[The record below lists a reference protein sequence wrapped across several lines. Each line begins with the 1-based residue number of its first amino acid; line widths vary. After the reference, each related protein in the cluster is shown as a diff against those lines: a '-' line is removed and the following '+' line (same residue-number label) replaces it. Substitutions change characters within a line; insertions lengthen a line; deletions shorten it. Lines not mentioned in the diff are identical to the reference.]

1 MGVYARK
8 DSKFWW
14 YQVEGTGQRV
24 KTEFAVGTT
33 ATERKDSK
41 RLAEAVYLRAQT
53 EHATRRHRLPMPLQ
67 ESLFRAYAK
76 VYEPTLAGHRGA
88 DRERELLKP
97 LLTFFGTIPVTG
109 IDRDFVSRY
118 LQHRVK
124 AGTAAST
131 ANREVDLLKV
141 MLRDACPKYLDASPL
156 VGMKRLKSA
165 PRRRRTLS
173 HAEETRLLK
182 VATDPQDHALI
193 VVGLDTLVRLGDL
206 LDLTRGDREGIWLD
220 IRQSKNG
227 EALRVPLTTRAE
239 KALDAIPDEG
249 QYYFAKF
256 RRAENPRDWRGSVN
270 QRLQWLCARCTPPVP
285 FGLKS
290 GVTFHGATRKTGA
303 TRLAVEQKQPLSV
316 VQRLGGWKDPTMLIS
331 IYNEAD
337 QDALLK
343 LVGRVPAKQRKRA

>member
-8 DSKFWW
+8 DSPFWW
-14 YQVEGTGQRV
+14 YQVEGTKVRT
-24 KTEFAVGTT
+24 KTEFRVGATS
-33 ATERKDSK
+33 TERRDSK
-41 RLAEAVYLRAQT
+41 KLAEAVYLRAQT

-67 ESLFRAYAK
+67 ESLFRAYAT

-97 LLTFFGTIPVTG
+97 LLAFFGTIPLTA
-109 IDRDFVSRY
+109 IDRDVVSRY

-124 AGTAAST
+124 GGAAAST

-141 MLRDACPKYLDASPL
+141 MLRDAVPKYLDASPL
-156 VGMKRLKSA
+156 VGMKRLKHA
-165 PRRRRTLS
+165 ARRRRTLS

-182 VATDPQDHALI
+182 AATDPQDHAIL
-193 VVGLDTLVRLGDL
+193 VLGLDTLVRLGDL
-206 LDLTRGDREGIWLD
+206 LDLQRGDREGLWLD
-220 IRQSKNG
+220 IRQTKNG
-227 EALRVPLTTRAE
+227 EALRVPLTARAE
-239 KALDAIPDEG
+239 AALDAIPEDPHSR
-249 QYYFAKF
+249 YYFSKF

-270 QRLQWLCARCTPPVP
+270 QRLQWLCGQCSPPVP
-285 FGLKS
+285 FGLKA

-337 QDALLK
+337 EHALLK
-343 LVGRVPAKQRKRA
+343 LVGRAPRRRSA